1 MRQLGE
7 QGDFPSEPGGAM
19 APEVGNDLDGHRFVR
34 ASITR
39 TEDLTQA
46 TRPDPALDLEP
57 VGQ

>member
-7 QGDFPSEPGGAM
+7 QGDFPAEPRGAM
-19 APEVGNDLDGHRFVR
+19 APEIGDDLDGHRFVR
-34 ASITR
+34 ASIPR

-46 TRPDPALDLEP
+46 TSPYLVLDLEP

>member
-1 MRQLGE
+1 
-7 QGDFPSEPGGAM
+7 M
-19 APEVGNDLDGHRFVR
+19 APEIGDDLDGHRFVR

-46 TRPDPALDLEP
+46 TSPYLALDLEP